1 MYYNFKPD
9 NDETCVSRGI
19 CSTSPEIAAL
29 QEVMFVMLRGL
40 AYYVIKLELSGAKN
54 TKIKMDMVQNIV
66 YLSSLQEYTD
76 EQVHQIVNN
85 LFSNFINTEKIYK
98 DFCTSSKM
106 TFDKF
111 NSPIKFENNMDM
123 NKLISEGDKV
133 YKNKYRSLDK
143 TIKNYAEI
151 LFCILKSLAFLVIDL
166 SDNDI
171 ESTEAQKEIIKAL
184 NLFNQH
190 NLSDDKLRKL
200 IYNLA
205 DINADLMFKLNDIKT
220 KKFGQIHDTEVSCST
235 QKGKAILVSGNNLS
249 ELQEVL
255 EAVKDKDINVYTN
268 GNLLIAHAYE
278 KFAEYENLKGHFGN
292 GVQTSVLDFATFPG
306 AILLTKNE
314 AHNVEYLYRGRI
326 FTTDEIPPKGVAKL
340 NSKYLVPLIEGAMNT
355 KGFARSH
362 NRPSVSV
369 GFDIDKVE
377 EQFDEIAM
385 QLESGVYKHLFIIG
399 LSNPTYQLDNYFK
412 NLFLLKPDDAAVISF
427 SYSANCKNIYTI
439 NAASDY
445 SLATSLLYK
454 LFEKVPVD
462 SPQLTFFLT
471 RCDNSAFAGMIR
483 LNQKGAKN
491 IYMSACQPNI
501 MNPATLDAFKRLYN
515 INNMSI
521 ASVDLEKII
530 G

>member
-249 ELQEVL
+249 ELQKPEFCL
-255 EAVKDKDINVYTN
+255 YYIGSA
-268 GNLLIAHAYE
+268 AHAV
-278 KFAEYENLKGHFGN
+278 FQ
-292 GVQTSVLDFATFPG
+292 QTSGGIRPLVVDASYERPHQPFHSLRFP
-306 AILLTKNE
+306 
-314 AHNVEYLYRGRI
+314 VE
-326 FTTDEIPPKGVAKL
+326 TDKITP
-340 NSKYLVPLIEGAMNT
+340 
-355 KGFARSH
+355 
-362 NRPSVSV
+362 
-369 GFDIDKVE
+369 
-377 EQFDEIAM
+377 
-385 QLESGVYKHLFIIG
+385 
-399 LSNPTYQLDNYFK
+399 
-412 NLFLLKPDDAAVISF
+412 
-427 SYSANCKNIYTI
+427 
-439 NAASDY
+439 
-445 SLATSLLYK
+445 SLL
-454 LFEKVPVD
+454 
-462 SPQLTFFLT
+462 
-471 RCDNSAFAGMIR
+471 
-483 LNQKGAKN
+483 
-491 IYMSACQPNI
+491 
-501 MNPATLDAFKRLYN
+501 
-515 INNMSI
+515 
-521 ASVDLEKII
+521 
-530 G
+530 